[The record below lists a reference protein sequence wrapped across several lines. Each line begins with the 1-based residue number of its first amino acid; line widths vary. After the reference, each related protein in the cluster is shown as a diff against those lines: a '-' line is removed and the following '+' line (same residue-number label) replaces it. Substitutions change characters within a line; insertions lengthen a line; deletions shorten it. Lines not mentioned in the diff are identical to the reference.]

1 MQVKKGTVIYRHWDQ
16 QEGLNEIARSFKTL
30 DDLFGLCLQSD
41 ERLLVER
48 VIVEGLDE
56 KGEHRTVTLV
66 FQSVSIEGGES
77 N

>member
-48 VIVEGLDE
+48 VIVEGLNEQGD
-56 KGEHRTVTLV
+56 HRTVTLV
-66 FQSVSIEGGES
+66 FQSISIEGAE
-77 N
+77 